1 MDGTAMRATLGPFA
15 LFILLIGTAPAWPQ
29 EKKPL
34 NELTSHLNSPDR
46 MKRCSAAESLSKL
59 AQTPEAA
66 VPGIVS
72 YVKLEIEQAMLP
84 ETGAKRPGESRETL
98 PVVGDEVSL
107 ARIKANPDQYTDRP
121 FVITGGIKVSNY
133 YNFWFDNKASDYF
146 SFDLTPVAADGQV
159 ASEGV
164 PVYVSRFFGTALT
177 ERVTRVEERSRDTI
191 SAVRL
196 RCIIRSERLQGDVSN
211 ALHVIEATDWQV
223 PSSDWKSWMPWT
235 FESIGLGYALMLKT
249 GHSSAQRHLLDLIL
263 DEQEFQSPK
272 ADTLLK
278 GLAIEA
284 LLRLPAKDRSLA
296 VKQIPTRA
304 KRTKSAVAK
313 AWARRTQNS
322 LLSGRLVL

>member
-1 MDGTAMRATLGPFA
+1 
-15 LFILLIGTAPAWPQ
+15 
-29 EKKPL
+29 
-34 NELTSHLNSPDR
+34 
-46 MKRCSAAESLSKL
+46 MKRCSAAESMSRF
-59 AQTPEAA
+59 AEIPESA

-84 ETGAKRPGESRETL
+84 EAGAKRTGESTKTL

-107 ARIKANPDQYTDRP
+107 PRIKANPDQYTDRP

-133 YNFWFDNKASDYF
+133 YNFWFGNMASDYF

-159 ASEGV
+159 ESESV
-164 PVYVSRFFGTALT
+164 PVYVSRFLGAVLA

-191 SAVRL
+191 TAVRL
-196 RCIIRSERLQGDVSN
+196 RCVIRSERLQGDVSN
-211 ALHVIEATDWQV
+211 VLHAIEATDWQV
-223 PSSDWKSWMPWT
+223 PASDWKSWMPWT
-235 FESIGLGYALMLKT
+235 FESIGVGCALMLKT
-249 GHSSAQRHLLDLIL
+249 GHSSAQKHLLDLIL

-278 GLAIEA
+278 GLAIQA
-284 LLRLPAKDRSLA
+284 MLRLPAKDRSFA
-296 VKQIPTRA
+296 VKQIPIRA

-313 AWARRTQNS
+313 AWARRAQSS